1 MTKIKTIRFN
11 IIKIFIII
19 SFSIIFIRL
28 FSITIINNKKYK
40 ENLNNLV
47 YQEVYGE
54 SAPRGR
60 IYDRNYNLLVDN
72 VGVKSIYF
80 KRKSGMSTKATIEVA
95 NKLSKI
101 LDLDYDLCT
110 KSMIKTLWILLN
122 EEEASNKITDIEWDK
137 LKQRKISY
145 NDIESY
151 KRERITDEE
160 MGSIDKRC
168 AYIYYLMNNGYSYQE
183 KLIKKDVSDYEYA
196 LINANLLAYP
206 GVIPRLSWDRVYLY
220 GDTLRGIFGNVSSLE
235 VGITDE
241 LKDYYLNKG
250 YSITDRVGLSGL
262 ELMYDEYLKGTPAV
276 YKNLGNGLEKI
287 KDEKRGNDLVLSID
301 INLQKEAE
309 KIVEEEMIKTKNEPN
324 TEYFNRVF
332 SIVSDPNNGEVLTI
346 VSKIINNNKVYDYTS
361 FITSSSITV
370 GSVIKGASI
379 SVGYKE
385 KVIDIGTV
393 LKDECVK
400 LAGTSAK
407 CSWDRNGLGFIND
420 VNALRLSSNVY
431 QFKIAMKVADFDYY
445 YNSSFKI
452 NNDAFD
458 KYRKMFNS
466 YGLGS
471 LTGIDLPNESVGL
484 KGSKDTPGLLLDFSI
499 GQYDTYTPFQ
509 LTQYINTIANK
520 GNRYKLSLLKSVH
533 KSTTSE
539 ISDDVIINN
548 SKILLNKID
557 LESKYIDRIREGFK
571 EVLGYT
577 GTGYGYID
585 IKYNPAGKTGT
596 SQSFYDSDKDGVI
609 DKETI
614 SSTFAGFAPFDN
626 PKMSIVVVT
635 PDVSHIYKNNYLSS
649 INKRI
654 SAQISKKYFEICK

>member
-1 MTKIKTIRFN
+1 MIKTIRFN
-11 IIKIFIII
+11 ILKIIIII
-19 SFSIIFIRL
+19 SFVIIFIKL

-47 YQEVYGE
+47 YQEVYGQ

-80 KRKSGMSTKATIEVA
+80 KRVSGMSNDDVISVA
-95 NKLSKI
+95 KKLSKI
-101 LDLDYDLCT
+101 LDLNYELCT
-110 KSMIKTLWILLN
+110 VNMKKTLWMLLN
-122 EEEASNKITDIEWDK
+122 EEESSSKISDIEWEE
-137 LKQRKISY
+137 LKQRKITSS
-145 NDIESY
+145 DIEKY
-151 KRERITDEE
+151 KRDRITDEE
-160 MGSIDKRC
+160 LESIDNGT

-183 KLIKKDVSDYEYA
+183 KLIKKEVSDYEYSV
-196 LINANLLAYP
+196 INANLLEYP
-206 GVIPRLSWDRVYLY
+206 GVISRLSWDRVYLY
-220 GDTLRGIFGNVSSLE
+220 GDTLRGIFGNVSSE
-235 VGITDE
+235 EIGITDE
-241 LKDYYLNKG
+241 LKEYYLNKG

-262 ELMYDEYLKGTPAV
+262 ELMYDEYLRGTPAV

-287 KDEKRGNDLVLSID
+287 KEEKRGNDIVLSID

-309 KIVEEEMIKTKNEPN
+309 KIVEEEMIKTKSEPN

-332 SIVSDPNNGEVLTI
+332 SIVSDPNNGEILSI
-346 VSKIINNNKVYDYTS
+346 VSKIISNNKVYDYSS
-361 FITSSSITV
+361 FITSSSVTV

-385 KVIDIGTV
+385 GVIDIGTV

-400 LAGTSAK
+400 LSGTSTK
-407 CSWDRNGLGFIND
+407 CSWNRNGLGLLDD

-431 QFKIAMKVADFDYY
+431 QFKIAMKVADFEYY
-445 YNSSFKI
+445 YNAPFTI
-452 NNDAFD
+452 NNNAFD
-458 KYRKMFNS
+458 KYRTMFS
-466 YGLGS
+466 SFGLGS
-471 LTGIDLPNESVGL
+471 LTGIDLPNESTGI
-484 KGSKDTPGLLLDFSI
+484 KGTKDTPGLLLDLSI
-499 GQYDTYTPFQ
+499 GQYDTYTPLQ

-520 GNRYKLSLLKSVH
+520 GYRYKLSLLKSVH
-533 KSTTSE
+533 KSTIGD

-548 SKILLNKID
+548 SKSLLNKID
-557 LESKYIDRIREGFK
+557 LESKYIDRIREGFR
-571 EVLGYT
+571 EVLNYG

-585 IKYNPAGKTGT
+585 IKYDPAGKTGT
-596 SQSFYDSDKDGVI
+596 SQSFYDSDKDGII

-614 SSTFAGFAPFDN
+614 TSTFAGFSPFDN

-654 SAQISKKYFEICK
+654 SSQISKKYFEICK